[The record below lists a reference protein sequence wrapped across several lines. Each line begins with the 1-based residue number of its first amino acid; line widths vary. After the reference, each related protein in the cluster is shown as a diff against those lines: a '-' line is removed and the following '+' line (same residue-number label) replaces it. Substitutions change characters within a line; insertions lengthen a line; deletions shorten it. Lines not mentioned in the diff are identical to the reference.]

1 MSDERTNL
9 GTNLLLF
16 LAGAA
21 IGAAVVALVTPKSGP
36 DLRADIKDLAGK
48 LRRKAREA
56 GAALCPECG
65 REGQAEAEEE
75 EELGI

>member
-1 MSDERTNL
+1 
-9 GTNLLLF
+9 
-16 LAGAA
+16 
-21 IGAAVVALVTPKSGP
+21 VVALVTPKSGP